1 MDQWT
6 EIRRKVLVEGASKRS
21 IYRDYGIG
29 HQALAKILGN
39 VEPPGYQ
46 MAEARRKP
54 VLGRHLATIDQIL
67 ADDKEAPPKQ
77 RHTARRIF
85 DRLRDEYGYTGC
97 YSQVQRAVAQARASS
112 KEVFVPLSHPPGHA
126 QFDFGEATVEIAGE
140 RVKAALGVITLP
152 YSDAYFLT
160 AYPRE
165 CTETFQAAHVAGFA
179 FFGGVPVRISYDNTT
194 IAVAKVMG
202 KERALTKGFLT
213 LESHHLFDHHFCRV
227 GRGNE
232 KGHVENHVGYSR
244 RNLLVPV
251 PSFPSW
257 AALNRYLAAACYAD
271 LFRKVRG
278 KALTKAE
285 RLIEDRAA
293 MLALPAE
300 TFEPRRVVQG
310 HANSLSLVRF
320 DRNDYSVPTAHAH
333 HEVSVI
339 GGIEEVAICSGT
351 EVVARHRRHWGKE
364 RISFDPVHYL
374 ALLERKPGA
383 LDFARPLENWGL
395 PDCFALLR
403 RRLEADLG
411 DKGTREFIKVL
422 RLLENATLPALT
434 KAVDAAITIG
444 ATGSDAIALI
454 LFHHAEEPVGLFSL
468 DGHPHLKAV
477 AIDPPDL
484 SAYQALTGLSA

>member
-6 EIRRKVLVEGASKRS
+6 EIRRKVLVEKASKRS
-21 IYRDYGIG
+21 ILRDYGIG
-29 HQALAKILGN
+29 HQALAKILAN
-39 VEPPGYQ
+39 PEPPGYQ
-46 MAEARRKP
+46 MTDARQKP
-54 VLGRHLATIDQIL
+54 VLGPHLATIDQIL

-85 DRLRDEYGYTGC
+85 ERLRDEHGYTGC
-97 YSQVQRAVAQARASS
+97 YSQVQMAVKRAKAHS
-112 KEVFVPLSHPPGHA
+112 KEAFVPLSHPPGHA
-126 QFDFGEATVEIAGE
+126 QFDFGEATVVVAGD
-140 RVKAALGVITLP
+140 RCKAALGVITLP
-152 YSDAYFLT
+152 YSDTYFLS

-165 CTETFQAAHVAGFA
+165 CTETFQAAHVAGFE
-179 FFGGVPVRISYDNTT
+179 FFAAVPLRISYDNTT
-194 IAVAKVMG
+194 IAVSKVMG
-202 KERALTKGFLT
+202 KERTLTRGFLT

-257 AALNRYLAAACYAD
+257 AALNDYLAAACYAD
-271 LFRKVRG
+271 LFRRVRG
-278 KALTKAE
+278 KAGTKAQ
-285 RLIEDRAA
+285 RLVEDRAA
-293 MLALPAE
+293 MLTLPAE
-300 TFEPRRVVQG
+300 TFEPRRVAQG

-320 DRNDYSVPTAHAH
+320 DRNDYSVPTAYAH
-333 HEVSVI
+333 HEVTVL
-339 GGIEEVAICSGT
+339 GGIEELSICSGT
-351 EVVARHRRHWGKE
+351 DTIARHPRHWGKE
-364 RISFDPVHYL
+364 HTTFDPLHYL

-383 LDFARPLENWGL
+383 IDFARPLEHWEL
-395 PDCFALLR
+395 PECFATLR

-434 KAVDAAITIG
+434 EAVTSAIAIG

-454 LFHHAEEPVGLFSL
+454 LFHRAEQPVGLFSL
-468 DGHPHLKAV
+468 DGHPHLKSV
-477 AIDPPDL
+477 AIEPPDL
-484 SAYQALTGLSA
+484 SAYRALTAVGS

>member
-1 MDQWT
+1 MDEWT

-21 IYRDYGIG
+21 IHRDYGIG
-29 HQALAKILGN
+29 HQALAKILAN
-39 VEPPGYQ
+39 AEPPGYQ
-46 MAEARRKP
+46 MAEIRRKP
-54 VLGRHLATIDQIL
+54 VLGPHLATIEQIL

-97 YSQVQRAVAQARASS
+97 YSQVQTAIKNAKAHS
-112 KEVFVPLSHPPGHA
+112 KEAFVPLSHPPGHA

-140 RVKAALGVITLP
+140 RTKAALGVITLP
-152 YSDAYFLT
+152 YSDTYFLS

-165 CTETFQAAHVAGFA
+165 CTETFQAAHVAGFE
-179 FFGGVPVRISYDNTT
+179 FFGAVPLRISYDNTT
-194 IAVAKVMG
+194 IAVTKVMG
-202 KERALTKGFLT
+202 KERELTRGFLT
-213 LESHHLFDHHFCRV
+213 LESHFLFDHHFCRV

-257 AALNRYLAAACYAD
+257 SALNEYLAAACHAD
-271 LFRKVRG
+271 LFRRVRG
-278 KALTKAE
+278 KVGTKGE
-285 RLIEDRAA
+285 RLVEDRAA
-293 MLALPAE
+293 MLALPSE
-300 TFEPRRVVQG
+300 SFEPRRVAQG

-320 DRNDYSVPTAHAH
+320 DRNDYSVPTAYAH
-333 HEVSVI
+333 HEVSII
-339 GGIEEVAICSGT
+339 GGIEDVAITSGT
-351 EVVARHRRHWGKE
+351 AVIARHARHWGKE
-364 RISFDPVHYL
+364 HTSFDPLHYL

-383 LDFARPLENWGL
+383 IDFARPLENWEL
-395 PDCFALLR
+395 PGCFATLR

-434 KAVDAAITIG
+434 NAVESAITIG

-454 LFHHAEEPVGLFSL
+454 LFHHAEQPVGLFSL
-468 DGHPHLKAV
+468 DGHPHLKSV
-477 AIDPPDL
+477 AIEAPDL
-484 SAYQALTGLSA
+484 TAYRALTAVGS